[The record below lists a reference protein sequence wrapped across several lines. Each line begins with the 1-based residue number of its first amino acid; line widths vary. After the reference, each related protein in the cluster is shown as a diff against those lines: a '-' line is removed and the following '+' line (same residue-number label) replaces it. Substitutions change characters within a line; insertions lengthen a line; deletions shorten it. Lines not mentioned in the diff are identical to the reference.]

1 MLMQEGKNMK
11 DKIFEWIGR
20 NRQTIGYTACV
31 CSMLVALNSALQGN
45 NGTALLWA
53 VVGIMIFIDTRRL

>member
-1 MLMQEGKNMK
+1 MK

-20 NRQTIGYTACV
+20 NRQNIGYTAGA
-31 CSMLVALNSALQGN
+31 CSILVALNSALQGN